1 MSPLIPVTST
11 VERAIGSRR
20 YTIAAWTEDGEADSS
35 GNRMS
40 GQELAV
46 QAEVLGH
53 RRTPTVERVRLGE
66 VARLPRALLGNV
78 VEVVEV
84 LREAPPGVADVIEEV
99 RADHVTAESPSRLAA
114 RLLHLRGAHRD
125 LVHGADLERPV
136 VEARSLRHEEREVV
150 VVRGAAQEDDHL
162 ARPVGEL
169 HPEHARVEVELAVEP
184 TGEEEH
190 VPEPAGL
197 RPEACVGTA
206 ASDLAR
212 DAAGAV
218 ERERRVRGRH
228 DARLVADV
236 DEIGVGVP
244 DPEAALRRTARR
256 VDLADARAPHGLA
269 RRRVLVPRRAER
281 EMVEALLRPAV
292 EEDRLALQWSRSETH
307 RAVPARRVEQPEIR
321 VELLPGALVGHL
333 ERVVEQRLD
342 RHVAYLLA
350 RS

>member
-99 RADHVTAESPSRLAA
+99 RADDVTSETPPRLPA

-125 LVHGADLERPV
+125 LVHVADLERPV

-190 VPEPAGL
+190 VPEPA
-197 RPEACVGTA
+197 
-206 ASDLAR
+206 
-212 DAAGAV
+212 
-218 ERERRVRGRH
+218 
-228 DARLVADV
+228 
-236 DEIGVGVP
+236 
-244 DPEAALRRTARR
+244 
-256 VDLADARAPHGLA
+256 AP
-269 RRRVLVPRRAER
+269 
-281 EMVEALLRPAV
+281 RPAV
-292 EEDRLALQWSRSETH
+292 EEDRLALQWSRPETH
-307 RAVPARRVEQPEIR
+307 RGVPARRVEQPEIR

>member
-46 QAEVLGH
+46 QAEVFGH
-53 RRTPTVERVRLGE
+53 RRTPAVERVRLGE
-66 VARLPRALLGNV
+66 VARFPRALLGNV

-84 LREAPPGVADVIEEV
+84 LRKAPPGVADVIEEV
-99 RADHVTAESPSRLAA
+99 RADHVPAESPSPLPAG
-114 RLLHLRGAHRD
+114 LLHLRGAHRD
-125 LVHGADLERPV
+125 LVHVADLERPV

-169 HPEHARVEVELAVEP
+169 HPEHARVEVELALKVA
-184 TGEEEH
+184 GEEEH
-190 VPEPAGL
+190 VAEPAWP
-197 RPEACVGTA
+197 RAEARVGAA

-218 ERERRVRGRH
+218 ERERRVGGRH

-244 DPEAALRRTARR
+244 DPEAALRRATRR
-256 VDLADARAPHGLA
+256 VDLADARASHGLA
-269 RRRVLVPRRAER
+269 RRRVLVPRRTER
-281 EMVEALLRPAV
+281 
-292 EEDRLALQWSRSETH
+292 
-307 RAVPARRVEQPEIR
+307 
-321 VELLPGALVGHL
+321 
-333 ERVVEQRLD
+333 
-342 RHVAYLLA
+342 
-350 RS
+350 

>member
-20 YTIAAWTEDGEADSS
+20 YTIAAWTEDGEADSG

-53 RRTPTVERVRLGE
+53 GRTPAVESARIGE
-66 VARLPRALLGNV
+66 VARFPGALLGNV
-78 VEVVEV
+78 GEVVEV
-84 LREAPPGVADVIEEV
+84 LGKAPPGVADVIEEV
-99 RADHVTAESPSRLAA
+99 RADDVTSETPPRLPA

-125 LVHGADLERPV
+125 LVHVADLERPV

-150 VVRGAAQEDDHL
+150 VVRGDAQEDDHL
-162 ARPVGEL
+162 ARRVGEL
-169 HPEHARVEVELAVEP
+169 HPEPARVEVELALEVA
-184 TGEEEH
+184 GEEEH
-190 VPEPAGL
+190 VAEPAGL
-197 RPEACVGTA
+197 RPGARVGA
-206 ASDLAR
+206 AAPHLAG
-212 DAAGAV
+212 DVAGAV
-218 ERERRVRGRH
+218 ERERRVGRRH
-228 DARLVADV
+228 HASLVADV

-256 VDLADARAPHGLA
+256 VHLADARAPHGLA
-269 RRRVLVPRRAER
+269 RRLVLVPRRAER
-281 EMVEALLRPAV
+281 EVVETLPRAAV
-292 EEDRLALQWSRSETH
+292 EEDRLALQWSRPETH
-307 RAVPARRVEQPEIR
+307 RGVPARRVEQPEIR
-321 VELLPGALVGHL
+321 VELLPGALVWHL

>member
-40 GQELAV
+40 GQKLAV

-84 LREAPPGVADVIEEV
+84 LRETPPGVADVIEEV
-99 RADHVTAESPSRLAA
+99 RADHVTSETPPRLPA

-125 LVHGADLERPV
+125 LVHVADLERPV

-162 ARPVGEL
+162 ARPVGEP
-169 HPEHARVEVELAVEP
+169 HPEHARVEVELALEVA
-184 TGEEEH
+184 GEEEH
-190 VPEPAGL
+190 VAEPAWP
-197 RPEACVGTA
+197 RAEARVGA
-206 ASDLAR
+206 AAPHLAG
-212 DAAGAV
+212 DVAGAV
-218 ERERRVRGRH
+218 ERERRVGRRH
-228 DARLVADV
+228 HASLVADV
-236 DEIGVGVP
+236 DQVAVAVA
-244 DPEAALRRTARR
+244 DPEAALRRAARR

-281 EMVEALLRPAV
+281 EVMQALPRAAV
-292 EEDRLALQWSRSETH
+292 EQDRLTLERRRPETH
-307 RAVPARRVEQPEIR
+307 RAVPARRVDQPEIR
-321 VELLPGALVGHL
+321 VELLAGALVGHL

-350 RS
+350 LW

>member
-53 RRTPTVERVRLGE
+53 RRTPAVERVRLGE
-66 VARLPRALLGNV
+66 VARFPRALLGNV

-84 LREAPPGVADVIEEV
+84 LRKAPPGVADVIEEV
-99 RADHVTAESPSRLAA
+99 RADHVPAESPSRLPAG
-114 RLLHLRGAHRD
+114 LLHLRGAHRD
-125 LVHGADLERPV
+125 LVHVADLDRPV
-136 VEARSLRHEEREVV
+136 VEARSLRPEEREVV
-150 VVRGAAQEDDHL
+150 VVRGAAKEDDHL

-169 HPEHARVEVELAVEP
+169 HPEHARVEVELALEP
-184 TGEEEH
+184 TGEENH

-197 RPEACVGTA
+197 RPEARVGTA

-218 ERERRVRGRH
+218 ERERRGRGGD
-228 DARLVADV
+228 DARLLPGGG
-236 DEIGVGVP
+236 EIGGGGP
-244 DPEAALRRTARR
+244 GPQAAPPRPRRRGPPPR
-256 VDLADARAPHGLA
+256 GPPPPPPPRAP
-269 RRRVLVPRRAER
+269 
-281 EMVEALLRPAV
+281 
-292 EEDRLALQWSRSETH
+292 
-307 RAVPARRVEQPEIR
+307 
-321 VELLPGALVGHL
+321 
-333 ERVVEQRLD
+333 
-342 RHVAYLLA
+342 
-350 RS
+350 

>member
-20 YTIAAWTEDGEADSS
+20 YTIAAWTKDGEADSS

-84 LREAPPGVADVIEEV
+84 LREAPPGVADVDVIEEV
-99 RADHVTAESPSRLAA
+99 RADHVTSETPSRLPAG
-114 RLLHLRGAHRD
+114 LLHLHGAHRD

-136 VEARSLRHEEREVV
+136 VEARPLRHEEREVV

-169 HPEHARVEVELAVEP
+169 HPEHARVEVEL
-184 TGEEEH
+184 
-190 VPEPAGL
+190 
-197 RPEACVGTA
+197 
-206 ASDLAR
+206 
-212 DAAGAV
+212 
-218 ERERRVRGRH
+218 
-228 DARLVADV
+228 
-236 DEIGVGVP
+236 
-244 DPEAALRRTARR
+244 
-256 VDLADARAPHGLA
+256 
-269 RRRVLVPRRAER
+269 
-281 EMVEALLRPAV
+281 
-292 EEDRLALQWSRSETH
+292 
-307 RAVPARRVEQPEIR
+307 
-321 VELLPGALVGHL
+321 
-333 ERVVEQRLD
+333 
-342 RHVAYLLA
+342 
-350 RS
+350 

>member
-20 YTIAAWTEDGEADSS
+20 YTIATWTEDGEADSS

-53 RRTPTVERVRLGE
+53 RRPPAVERVRLGE
-66 VARLPRALLGNV
+66 VARFPRALLGNV

-84 LREAPPGVADVIEEV
+84 LGKAPPGVADVIEEV
-99 RADHVTAESPSRLAA
+99 RADDVTSETPPRLPA
-114 RLLHLRGAHRD
+114 RLLHLHGAHRD
-125 LVHGADLERPV
+125 LVHVADLERPV

-169 HPEHARVEVELAVEP
+169 HPEDARVEVELALEP
-184 TGEEEH
+184 TGEEKH

-197 RPEACVGTA
+197 RPEARVGTA

-218 ERERRVRGRH
+218 ERERRGRGGD
-228 DARLVADV
+228 DARPRAGGDG
-236 DEIGVGVP
+236 IGGGGP
-244 DPEAALRRTARR
+244 GPEDRPPRPRRRGPPPAALPPPRPPPPPA
-256 VDLADARAPHGLA
+256 LPPPPPAPRA
-269 RRRVLVPRRAER
+269 
-281 EMVEALLRPAV
+281 
-292 EEDRLALQWSRSETH
+292 
-307 RAVPARRVEQPEIR
+307 
-321 VELLPGALVGHL
+321 
-333 ERVVEQRLD
+333 
-342 RHVAYLLA
+342 
-350 RS
+350 